1 MQNIGRLIH
10 FIQGDNNHYIDKT
23 RDYQR
28 LPANY
33 NYPIAK
39 NRLSYNFHKEGYLQE
54 KVE

>member
-1 MQNIGRLIH
+1 VGSEMCIRDR
-10 FIQGDNNHYIDKT
+10 GDNNHYIDKT

-28 LPANY
+28 LSANY
-33 NYPIAK
+33 KCLVAK